1 MFCTGKCNSVCLRLH
16 VPSDTKKL
24 YKMSL
29 WQKNLNHFYL
39 CSWCVFQTLSS
50 FSLVILIVALVFI
63 SNFFLFARRACF
75 MSTIKNI
82 YSLKSNVENYL
93 VLIHSNQYGQML
105 PQQYAKT
112 LKIYNIQTP
121 FQNARFAHFSLENL
135 SGTSITT
142 LVFLTTDHL

>member
-1 MFCTGKCNSVCLRLH
+1 
-16 VPSDTKKL
+16 
-24 YKMSL
+24 MSL
-29 WQKNLNHFYL
+29 WHKILNHFYL
-39 CSWCVFQTLSS
+39 CSWCGFISES
-50 FSLVILIVALVFI
+50 FPLVILIVALVFI
-63 SNFFLFARRACF
+63 SNFFLFARKSLF
-75 MSTIKNI
+75 HVNYIKKI

-135 SGTSITT
+135 SSTSIMT
-142 LVFLTTDHL
+142 LIFLTTDHL